1 MRISDWSSDVCSS
14 DLALGSVD
22 LMHRLQK
29 WFPRGRAW
37 GLLTPVALVL
47 CWTALSLSLAD
58 AKPMRAQWTTF
69 DGALNAMKTVG
80 RTKRYCCV
88 GLSHGQIWVAGY
100 SYRHCPIQSGESSEG
115 KESGSKWKH

>member
-1 MRISDWSSDVCSS
+1 MIRRSPRSKRTDTLFPDTTLCGCFA
-14 DLALGSVD
+14 ALESVD

-29 WFPRGRAW
+29 WFPRGRAC

-80 RTKRYCCV
+80 RDRKSTR
-88 GLSHGQIWVAGY
+88 LNSSH
-100 SYRHCPIQSGESSEG
+100 
-115 KESGSKWKH
+115 

>member
-1 MRISDWSSDVCSS
+1 
-14 DLALGSVD
+14 
-22 LMHRLQK
+22 MHRLQK

-80 RTKRYCCV
+80 RTKRYCGV
-88 GLSHGQIWVAGY
+88 VLYHGQIGRASCRERVLQY
-100 SYRHCPIQSGESSEG
+100 VQISVVSVLL
-115 KESGSKWKH
+115 KKKF

>member
-58 AKPMRAQWTTF
+58 AKPLRAQWTTF
-69 DGALNAMKTVG
+69 AGALNALKTVG
-80 RTKRYCCV
+80 RTKRNCGVEIGRASGRERVCKSV
-88 GLSHGQIWVAGY
+88 EIRGVAV
-100 SYRHCPIQSGESSEG
+100 Q
-115 KESGSKWKH
+115 

>member
-1 MRISDWSSDVCSS
+1 
-14 DLALGSVD
+14 
-22 LMHRLQK
+22 MHRLQK

-58 AKPMRAQWTTF
+58 AKPMRARWTTF

-80 RTKRYCCV
+80 RTKRYCGV
-88 GLSHGQIWVAGY
+88 GLYHGQIWEIGRAAG
-100 SYRHCPIQSGESSEG
+100 RDRGCQNGRLQVCAEQI
-115 KESGSKWKH
+115 KK